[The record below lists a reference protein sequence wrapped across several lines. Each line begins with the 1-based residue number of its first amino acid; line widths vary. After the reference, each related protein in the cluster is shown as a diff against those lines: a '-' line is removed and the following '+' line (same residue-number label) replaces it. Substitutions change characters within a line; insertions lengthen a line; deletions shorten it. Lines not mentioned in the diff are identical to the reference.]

1 MEHFADELLSREYDL
16 SEEILAIEKLFLM
29 KDGCGVS
36 IYGTVSNNFLYW
48 HLRNNYIE
56 FDTFFNAM
64 GIGEIVEKSRN
75 GFDITLDDY
84 IYYCEYILNI
94 FLIHDVNRR
103 VYVKFIRDNII
114 NLLEK
119 LNYVSNYSEGKWHIV
134 EKNVLVSECA
144 DIVQD
149 DYDLGESVYSFNYR
163 ENKGNINKKA
173 DILCRLYKYIEGIS
187 AQAKQYGYSNLLEDI
202 KDLMNKLDIRHI
214 ATSRQA
220 NVIEGMDNSEYEM
233 WIDELFKMALSL
245 IVLTDY
251 TSKKKDIKELKGKLG

>member
-1 MEHFADELLSREYDL
+1 MEHFVDKLLSREYDL
-16 SEEILAIEKLFLM
+16 TEEILAIENLFLR
-29 KDGCGVS
+29 KDDYGSS
-36 IYGTVSNNFLYW
+36 IYNTVSRNFLNW

-56 FDTFFNAM
+56 FDNFFTST
-64 GIGEIVEKSRN
+64 GLEDIVEMCHKNCEISIEE
-75 GFDITLDDY
+75 F

-94 FLIHDVNRR
+94 FLISGVNQR
-103 VYVKFIRDNII
+103 VYVRFIKDNIT

-119 LNYVSNYSEGKWHIV
+119 LNYVSHFADGKWHIV
-134 EKNVLVSECA
+134 EKNVLVSEGA

-149 DYDLGESVYSFNYR
+149 NYDLGESIYSFNYR

-173 DILCRLYKYIEGIS
+173 DILCRLYKYIEGIT

-214 ATSRQA
+214 ATLKQA
-220 NVIEGMDNSEYEM
+220 TVIEGMDNSEYEN
-233 WIDELFKMALSL
+233 WIDELFKMTLSL

-251 TSKKKDIKELKGKLG
+251 TSKKKDIKELKGMLG